1 MKKRPPTAVGGRFF
15 GFFIEISIA
24 VPTHPFPPA
33 VEGLAEGADLV
44 RQAEEEAL
52 PEPGEDQVH
61 GEHVG
66 GDHVPLDGSQGKI
79 PPRVAQ
85 GEARVAEAVE
95 PVTGVGV
102 VPVIEEVVVE
112 QRPPHQRPGVHPQSQ
127 RPGQTHAHHR
137 RKKAVEGH
145 AHVPVLAEALG
156 QQHPLGAQNV
166 PAIAADHRR
175 RRFLVFH
182 LGSCLS
188 WCYQFSRPW
197 AVQCSSRAFSSRQWG
212 RMPSISP

>member
-1 MKKRPPTAVGGRFF
+1 M
-15 GFFIEISIA
+15 GFLLKFRSLFQPILSHRRGE
-24 VPTHPFPPA
+24 

-95 PVTGVGV
+95 PVAGVGV

-112 QRPPHQRPGVHPQSQ
+112 QPPR
-127 RPGQTHAHHR
+127 T
-137 RKKAVEGH
+137 K
-145 AHVPVLAEALG
+145 
-156 QQHPLGAQNV
+156 
-166 PAIAADHRR
+166 
-175 RRFLVFH
+175 
-182 LGSCLS
+182 
-188 WCYQFSRPW
+188 SR
-197 AVQCSSRAFSSRQWG
+197 S
-212 RMPSISP
+212 